1 MDMWITAHF
10 PVTHISTASAAGA
23 GSIISHVFHLVLLA
37 ADGVD
42 RQLYLVV
49 ATGGYSLVSKR
60 LWESSP
66 RIRLQVAGMGFELA
80 GGG

>member
-1 MDMWITAHF
+1 MWITAHF

-23 GSIISHVFHLVLLA
+23 GPIISHIFHLALLA

-42 RQLYLVV
+42 RQLGLVD
-49 ATGGYSLVSKR
+49 ARGDCSLVCEALLKDWSRSHLK
-60 LWESSP
+60 
-66 RIRLQVAGMGFELA
+66 VAGMGFELA